1 MRRATIDYETAADL
15 KLRRHNHFRF
25 PITDL
30 DRCPAATNIF
40 SVKHS
45 RLAKRSR
52 SVKGEL
58 VESLGR
64 TADPIAWTKQ
74 YPFAS
79 LGTVAAA
86 GVAAGWTVGRAF
98 RKSTSADDAA
108 GEPVMGEAFEKPSAG
123 SRLVGGLGTLA
134 GSIAA
139 AVATAA
145 AESLGD
151 FVKDT
156 IRDSLH
162 PDAPAEETTEAQ
174 DGPDSVS

>member
-1 MRRATIDYETAADL
+1 M
-15 KLRRHNHFRF
+15 
-25 PITDL
+25 P
-30 DRCPAATNIF
+30 
-40 SVKHS
+40 S
-45 RLAKRSR
+45 RDEYFQREAQQAREALARL
-52 SVKGEL
+52 KGEL

-74 YPFAS
+74 YPWAS

-98 RKSTSADDAA
+98 RKTRPADDAA

-151 FVKDT
+151 LVKDT

-162 PDAPAEETTEAQ
+162 PDASAEETTEAQ
-174 DGPDSVS
+174 NQPDSVS